1 MSCRTACCKTILF
14 LCALVAIA
22 TLATPAFAAE
32 TQNCIQ
38 NEFNIQQGVSPTS
51 TAASNRLNCTAN
63 DVRIAK
69 VTNVRDINGNVLG
82 TGVCDTSKGP
92 CCISGSQFDFIADF
106 EVVTSSQSSRS
117 NIGMYIV
124 TDGTTLADALSV
136 NKSCAD
142 NIIPPPTDFASKTRP
157 FTGDSTGITCAGSTV
172 KCGSN
177 YFDELDPSPDTCGDS
192 SSSDAGANVD
202 NLNGAQ
208 TVTLEIQKYTC
219 TPPAGTNTL
228 VLPNCTSWQVPGK
241 TLQCTGTIGAQS
253 FPTSGTVNIGGQTYQ
268 VPEAVPGDKSKCNCE
283 VISLGVTVQTP
294 VISVA
299 KACSTAK
306 SSGLNKTC
314 DSGTEG
320 QDVVTYTVTISNS
333 SNIGTI
339 TVNQVCDD
347 QYGSVLDS
355 STGTGGVGT
364 CAAGSLG
371 TVIKSF
377 CSAVTINAGS
387 SDSSCTFTAQTTGDP
402 TAIDPSSKATVTDT
416 VSVSGTTQFAGS
428 FGPKTSNSVTVTPEE
443 ATATANVIKGGLGP
457 QAACLTER
465 YSVEVQNTTSTS
477 FDETLT
483 LTGLSDDAYSDIT
496 AVGGKVLGTNCNQS
510 AGIGTLKNVT
520 VTGYTGG
527 LFSTI
532 DPGKSYTCAFDAEF
546 CGSLDTNS
554 CISQPDTITAT
565 LKGDEA
571 GDTAFGQNSN
581 KLTVKACFSSSGIT
595 AQ

>member
-1 MSCRTACCKTILF
+1 MAIL
-14 LCALVAIA
+14 AS
-22 TLATPAFAAE
+22 PAFAAE
-32 TQNCIQ
+32 AQNCVQ
-38 NEFNIQQGVSPTS
+38 NEFNIQQGVSATS
-51 TAASNRLNCTAN
+51 TAAANRLNCTAN

-69 VTNVRDINGNVLG
+69 VTNVRDTSGNVLG

-117 NIGMYIV
+117 NVGMYIV

-136 NKSCAD
+136 NKTCAD
-142 NIIPPPTDFASKTRP
+142 NVIPPPSDFASKTLP
-157 FTGDSTGITCAGSTV
+157 IVGDSTGFNCAGSNV

-177 YFDELDPSPDTCGDS
+177 YFDELDPQPPADSCGDS
-192 SSSDAGANVD
+192 SSSDKGANVD
-202 NLNGAQ
+202 NVSGAQ
-208 TVTLEIQKYTC
+208 TITLEIQKYTC

-253 FPTSGTVNIGGQTYQ
+253 FPTKLVNNVQ

-299 KACSTAK
+299 KACTTAK
-306 SSGLNKTC
+306 TSGLNTSC

-355 STGTGGVGT
+355 TAGTGGMGS
-364 CAAGSLG
+364 CAPGALG

-387 SDSSCTFTAQTTGDP
+387 SDSTCTFTAQTMGDP
-402 TAIDPSSKATVTDT
+402 TSIDPSSKATVTDT

-428 FGPKTSNSVTVTPEE
+428 FGPKPSNSVTVTPEE
-443 ATATANVIKGGLGP
+443 ATPTAQVVKGGLGP

-465 YSVEVQNTTSTS
+465 YSVEVDNTTSTA

-496 AVGGKVLGTNCNQS
+496 SVGGKVLGTNCNQT
-510 AGIGTLKNVT
+510 AGIGTLHNVT

-527 LFSTI
+527 TFSTI
-532 DPGKSYTCAFDAEF
+532 APGGSYKCAFDAQF
-546 CGSLDTNS
+546 CGSLDQNM
-554 CISQPDTITAT
+554 CFSQPDTITAT
-565 LKGDEA
+565 VKGDEA

-581 KLTVKACFSSSGIT
+581 QLTVSACFSSSGIT
-595 AQ
+595 AK